1 VLRADKVEVVG
12 GLRDVFQDAG
22 VVVVAHYQGLTV
34 PEITDLRRQM
44 RAAGGTFR
52 VTKNR
57 LARIALEG
65 TAYDPMADLF
75 QGPTAIAF
83 SDDPVAAPR
92 VLVGYAKKNE
102 KVAIIGG
109 ALAGRLLE
117 PRQVRELADLPPIED
132 LRARLIGVINAPASK
147 LARLLQTPGGQLARV
162 LQARSEQAASEQGEA
177 A

>member
-1 VLRADKVEVVG
+1 LEADVLRADKVEIIE
-12 GLRDVFQDAG
+12 GLRGVFQEAG
-22 VVVVAHYQGLTV
+22 VIVVAHYQGLSV

-44 RAAGGTFR
+44 RDAGGTFR

-57 LARIALEG
+57 LARRALEG
-65 TAYDPMADLF
+65 TPCDPLGGLF

-83 SDDPVAAPR
+83 SSDPVAAPK
-92 VLVGYAKKNE
+92 VLVGYARRND

-117 PRQVRELADLPPIED
+117 PRQVRELAELPSIEV
-132 LRARLIGVINAPASK
+132 LRARLLGVINAPASK
-147 LARLLQTPGGQLARV
+147 LARLLQTPGSQLARV
-162 LQARSEQAASEQGEA
+162 LQARSEQGEA